1 MIAVRC
7 APPWFILVP
16 PLSREM
22 TLNVNRSPATARNF
36 FSPLSPSRRS
46 TSQAS
51 SAIVALF
58 ATLSF
63 RERFLV

>member
-7 APPWFILVP
+7 APPWFIRVP
-16 PLSREM
+16 PLSRDI
-22 TLNVNRSPATARNF
+22 TLNVNRSPAIARKLA
-36 FSPLSPSRRS
+36 PLSSRRS

-63 RERFLV
+63 NERFLV

>member
-7 APPWFILVP
+7 APPWFIRVP

-22 TLNVNRSPATARNF
+22 TLNVNRSPATARKLAP
-36 FSPLSPSRRS
+36 FSPRRS

-58 ATLSF
+58 ATLSL